1 MPNLIRVP
9 GFGDQLRQASDDFIA
24 LRGQQVLMIQSG
36 QAIGHFVVLHDQR
49 TAGHFG
55 GMCCQNVLDT
65 KVSHSPVQFIGTDAT
80 VFEAAKHLFEGFH
93 HQVRLM
99 TPLAADAVVLFRQ
112 IGQVQELVK
121 GAGYRQQLV
130 ITKLAQQVDQAL
142 AGTAFLATV
151 GLGSRPHFFYQLVA
165 ILPGVT
171 LDTLPQQ
178 LAQHA
183 NVFSKVRV

>member
-1 MPNLIRVP
+1 M
-9 GFGDQLRQASDDFIA
+9 
-24 LRGQQVLMIQSG
+24 VLLG
-36 QAIGHFVVLHDQR
+36 
-49 TAGHFG
+49 
-55 GMCCQNVLDT
+55 
-65 KVSHSPVQFIGTDAT
+65 KV
-80 VFEAAKHLFEGFH
+80 
-93 HQVRLM
+93 
-99 TPLAADAVVLFRQ
+99 
-112 IGQVQELVK
+112 GQVQELVK